1 MIKFIDISNHQGR
14 EGLTD
19 LSPLLPQV
27 GGMAVKAT
35 EGTDLVD
42 SYCDRYVQQ
51 LIKADKP
58 WGFYHFA
65 GNGSAAQEAHWFYK
79 NCVNYFGHGIPILDW
94 EGEQDVNWVNE
105 FVRQIYY
112 DTTIWPWIYANPW
125 RFNQGGVEPNC
136 MRWIAAYPSVSHPT
150 FDQAQTWTPPA
161 TEGVVGAWQ
170 FCSDGRLNGWNGNLD
185 CNLFYGD
192 AVAWGKY
199 AGVDNKPSEPELP
212 SDPQWVVTE
221 STEGKIVLEK
231 V

>member
-1 MIKFIDISNHQGR
+1 MIDFIDISNHQGR
-14 EGLTD
+14 AGLTD

-27 GGMAVKAT
+27 GGVIVKAT
-35 EGTDLVD
+35 EGTTFVD
-42 SYCDRYVQQ
+42 SYCDKYVQQ
-51 LIKADKP
+51 LIEVDKP

-79 NCVNYFGHGIPILDW
+79 NCSNYFGHGIPILDW
-94 EGEQDVNWVNE
+94 EAEQDVNWVNE

-112 DTTIWPWIYANPW
+112 DTAIWPWIYANPW

-136 MRWIAAYPSVSHPT
+136 MRWIAAYPNVNHPT
-150 FDQAQTWTPPA
+150 FDQAQTWTPPV

-170 FCSDGRLNGWNGNLD
+170 FCSDGRLNEWNGNLD

-199 AGVDNKPSEPELP
+199 AGVDNKPSKPELP
-212 SDPQWVVTE
+212 SGLQWIVTE